1 MSTAKI
7 FSLSVFLSV
16 IAGFSAY
23 TQTISG
29 FVRDSETREPLT
41 GCTIYEP
48 FQKKGVA
55 SNASGFYSLT
65 FTADKV
71 VQLNISY
78 IGYAEEILKLKLT
91 NDTVIDIYLTQDNTI
106 KEITILSDNAKHT
119 GNRISINSRH
129 IRLLPTLGGESDL
142 IKVMQLTPGIQQ
154 GREGSSDIFVRGGSP
169 DQNLILLDG
178 VPVYYINHLGGFVSV
193 FNPDMIQSATLIK
206 GGFPSYYGSRL
217 SSVIDIKTTDGNFK
231 KFEGTAT
238 LGLLSSKL
246 FLQGPLIKNKLSV
259 SVSARRF
266 MYDLFSVPFSK
277 LIFDNYTF
285 AYNFYDINA
294 KVNYKINPKTTV
306 DFSFYTGDDKLKFAY
321 NSNELKG
328 KNNFKWG
335 NYTYS
340 LRLKKVVS
348 KNIFLKVLA
357 ANSDYHYSRS
367 DGYQT
372 SDLTS
377 NNELY
382 CNINDYILKLGADIY
397 IQDNILLQTGVESVF
412 HEFEPGVSSFFTSYN
427 DSILDNRHY
436 NLYNSTALETA
447 IYLQSKMK
455 FWKKINTDI
464 GIRLTRFD
472 AKDTVFYAAE
482 PRLNISY
489 SLQKLSLL
497 FSYSQMHQ
505 YIHLLSGSGIVMPTD
520 FWVPSDKDVLPQNS
534 KLYTTGFENLSVSP
548 FKLSSTIYYKTF
560 DRLIEYQEGV
570 NSVNGLN
577 DWKKITDKN
586 GSGHAYGAEILLR
599 YKTKRIDSW
608 LSYTYSRNF
617 RKFEEQNNGL
627 KYPYKY
633 DKPHNLIL
641 TGIYQINKKYSFSA
655 SWVFYSGRPMTIAT
669 NIYKTPTDFEDGLI
683 NFVNAELYTPKNSYR
698 MKPYH
703 RLDLS
708 LNIKKVKKRG
718 TVDWNFSIYN
728 VYSRQNAYY
737 YYYDYEQTL
746 DDSGTFVI
754 SEHKKLYQ
762 MSFFPIIPSFSYSFQ
777 F

>member
-577 DWKKITDKN
+577 DWEKITDKN

-655 SWVFYSGRPMTIAT
+655 SWVFYSGQPMTIAT